1 VYLTADKIE
10 DGSDGIYP
18 YDTPERAVNDPDIVW
33 PFVGAGTTVH
43 LLPGTYNHSF
53 VIEDGVK
60 VLAVDPAHGA
70 TVVMNDGTKRVFEV
84 SGSGAMISGLT
95 ISGGGLV
102 KPSGWDETKSFEKAD
117 EIPGGACVYVH
128 DGGVVSNCWITA
140 PNCNLSGGAGGCVY
154 SDNVR
159 VVDCVIGNCANMQNI
174 FYGSGI
180 YQKGEHALV
189 DRCVITNIVIT
200 PYYSIYK
207 IGGAVQMTGGV
218 VRNCLIAD
226 CGFNGGAH
234 VVPEARDRTPGILA
248 GGGRIENCT
257 ITRNT
262 APLMTSGIVVY
273 GDGVAVA
280 NSVIYGNTTTQ
291 GNSPSDVYIFSGN
304 DVKLSHC
311 CVGSDIGGTFSGEGN
326 ISADPLFVDSANGN
340 FMLQKNSPCKNT
352 ADSSFYTGNSNDRDL
367 ARKLR
372 FQGEG
377 LDIGCY
383 EYPVMSFMVIV
394 R

>member
-1 VYLTADKIE
+1 V
-10 DGSDGIYP
+10 
-18 YDTPERAVNDPDIVW
+18 
-33 PFVGAGTTVH
+33 
-43 LLPGTYNHSF
+43 
-53 VIEDGVK
+53 VING
-60 VLAVDPAHGA
+60 
-70 TVVMNDGTKRVFEV
+70 
-84 SGSGAMISGLT
+84 
-95 ISGGGLV
+95 
-102 KPSGWDETKSFEKAD
+102 
-117 EIPGGACVYVH
+117 
-128 DGGVVSNCWITA
+128 
-140 PNCNLSGGAGGCVY
+140 
-154 SDNVR
+154 
-159 VVDCVIGNCANMQNI
+159 
-174 FYGSGI
+174 
-180 YQKGEHALV
+180 
-189 DRCVITNIVIT
+189 
-200 PYYSIYK
+200 PYYSLYK
-207 IGGAVQMTGGV
+207 IGGAIQMTGGT

-226 CGFNGGAH
+226 CHFNGGSYP
-234 VVPEARDRTPGILA
+234 VYEARDRTPGILA

-383 EYPVMSFMVIV
+383 EYPVMNFMVIV